1 MIPWILAG
9 ILQALILTD
18 VLTTTIGVQLF
29 GGFEAN
35 PVMATIIGNYWLFL
49 AVKTAFLG
57 TVLYFAAK
65 ADSITKHGS
74 VAVLSTAC
82 ICTAIPAASNLLGII
97 YLV

>member
-35 PVMATIIGNYWLFL
+35 PIMAAIINDYWLFL
-49 AVKTAFLG
+49 AVKTVFIGL
-57 TVLYFAAK
+57 VLYFAAK
-65 ADSITKHGS
+65 ADSLTKNGS
-74 VAVLSTAC
+74 IAVLSTAC
-82 ICTAIPAASNLLGII
+82 ICAGIPAASNLLGII
-97 YLV
+97 CLV